1 MFFGTETHSAV
12 QPETEN
18 QNSVGGAKREA
29 APSYTELHAS
39 LGPALGVKKFSSDP
53 ESHFS
58 LKVAEKTGTELILS
72 FFL

>member
-1 MFFGTETHSAV
+1 MQS
-12 QPETEN
+12 ETEN

-39 LGPALGVKKFSSDP
+39 LEPVLGVKKISSDP
-53 ESHFS
+53 ETHFS
-58 LKVAEKTGTELILS
+58 LKVAEKTGTELVLS